1 MVQIDHLQHQ
11 RKGILYYFLSTLML
25 ALMLFS
31 YIFGTTTINVMDVT
45 GWTFFTLSC
54 LSHAAIL
61 LLPALLGYALLAR
74 LRHPHLATTWFVA
87 IVSLLMVV
95 LMLNRQVYQLYR
107 FHING
112 IILNMF
118 FGSGAN
124 EIFNFDNAV
133 LLKEGGILLLF
144 VAAAVALWRLIPT
157 LVRRIH
163 RRQLWAGAGLLLLA
177 TLVAN
182 ALYVYGSFFQQ
193 PAVTK
198 SKALIPYYF
207 PLSATRALENMG
219 FKQPVTPTAD
229 ARSASD
235 FCYPLHPLKVQN
247 AQRPNIV
254 FLFIDS
260 WNKRTLTPETMPHV
274 YRLATES
281 QWYDNHFSCSN
292 GTRTS
297 IFGLFFSV
305 PGHYWDSFV
314 PSHVSPVFIDE
325 LLAEGYQL
333 RIHGSATLVDPPF
346 ASAIF
351 QRVPHLQIST
361 PGATTYDRDRR
372 ITGNFIRELPTLK
385 QKAPFF
391 AFLFY
396 DLAHSFEYPKKLP
409 KKFTPSWD
417 YADYTRL
424 SNDTDPTPFFN
435 LYRNCC
441 WQIDQMIGEVIAQL
455 KQEGLYDNTIIVVS
469 GDHAQEFNE
478 NKKNY
483 WGHNGNFS
491 PWQIGVPL
499 LYKAPNTKPQKLH
512 YRTTHYDI
520 IPTLMHDALG
530 VTNPIGDY
538 SVGHLLTDPQPRR
551 WHMVGSDLN
560 YGFIIGGD
568 TIITKQPDGTMDVT
582 DSHLNPI
589 PNFHIN
595 PRQFNDA
602 IQRANRFF
610 KK

>member
-1 MVQIDHLQHQ
+1 MVKIDHLQHQ

-31 YIFGTTTINVMDVT
+31 YIFGTTIIDMMDVT

-74 LRHPHLATTWFVA
+74 LRYPRLATTWFVA
-87 IVSLLMVV
+87 IVALLMVV

-118 FGSGAN
+118 FGSGAR
-124 EIFNFDNAV
+124 EIFNFDGTM

-144 VAAAVALWRLIPT
+144 VAAAVALWRLVPT
-157 LVRRIH
+157 LMRRVN

-198 SKALIPYYF
+198 SKTLIPYYF

-274 YRLATES
+274 YRFATES

-305 PGHYWDSFV
+305 PGHYWESFV

-333 RIHGSATLVDPPF
+333 RIHGSATLIDPPF
-346 ASAIF
+346 ANAIF

-372 ITGNFIRELPTLK
+372 ITTDFIRELPTLK
-385 QKAPFF
+385 RQAPFF

-424 SNDTDPTPFFN
+424 NNDTDPTPFFN

-441 WQIDQMIGEVIAQL
+441 WQIDRMIGEVIAQL

-478 NKKNY
+478 NKKNF

-499 LYKAPNTKPQKLH
+499 LYKAPNTKPQKFH

-520 IPTLMHDALG
+520 IPTLMHNALG

-538 SVGHLLTDPQPRR
+538 SVGHLLTDRQPRR

>member
-1 MVQIDHLQHQ
+1 M
-11 RKGILYYFLSTLML
+11 
-25 ALMLFS
+25 
-31 YIFGTTTINVMDVT
+31 
-45 GWTFFTLSC
+45 
-54 LSHAAIL
+54 
-61 LLPALLGYALLAR
+61 
-74 LRHPHLATTWFVA
+74 
-87 IVSLLMVV
+87 
-95 LMLNRQVYQLYR
+95 
-107 FHING
+107 
-112 IILNMF
+112 
-118 FGSGAN
+118 
-124 EIFNFDNAV
+124 
-133 LLKEGGILLLF
+133 
-144 VAAAVALWRLIPT
+144 
-157 LVRRIH
+157 
-163 RRQLWAGAGLLLLA
+163 
-177 TLVAN
+177 
-182 ALYVYGSFFQQ
+182 
-193 PAVTK
+193 TK

-219 FKQPVTPTAD
+219 FKQPITPTAD
-229 ARSASD
+229 ARSSSD

-274 YRLATES
+274 YRFATES

-346 ASAIF
+346 ANAIF

-372 ITGNFIRELPTLK
+372 ITTDFIRELPTLK
-385 QKAPFF
+385 RQAPFF

-478 NKKNY
+478 NKKNF

-499 LYKAPNTKPQKLH
+499 LYKAPNTKPQKFH

-530 VTNPIGDY
+530 VTNPISDY
-538 SVGHLLTDPQPRR
+538 SVGHLLTDRQPRR

-589 PNFHIN
+589 PSFHIN
-595 PRQFNDA
+595 PHQFNDA